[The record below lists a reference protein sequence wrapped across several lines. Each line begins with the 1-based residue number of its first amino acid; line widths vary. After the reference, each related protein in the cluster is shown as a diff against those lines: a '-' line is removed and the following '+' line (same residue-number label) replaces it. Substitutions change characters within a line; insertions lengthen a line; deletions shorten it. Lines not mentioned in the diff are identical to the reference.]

1 MTDGDFF
8 QLARRTLGSI
18 RLLAGVG
25 TDTVIELGD
34 KARWRRFA
42 PGDVLIRSGERYTR
56 LFALV
61 EGETRLFFDDDRA
74 DILSD
79 AGATLGLRI
88 AFDGGPSWATIR
100 ALTPAH
106 VAEIARDDLIA
117 AMTRSPALAANVGRM
132 LASRNGRT
140 EPRERLDAQIVKAL
154 HQLVGVDAG
163 RSGTAELREPINP
176 AVWATL
182 LGVDRTDVERALI
195 RLQRDLVL
203 RTSKT
208 GTPVV
213 DLALLHA
220 RLD

>member
-1 MTDGDFF
+1 MSDGDFF
-8 QLARRTLGSI
+8 QLARRTLGAI
-18 RLLAGVG
+18 RLFAGVG
-25 TDTVIELGD
+25 TDTLIALGEN
-34 KARWRRFA
+34 ARWLRLA

-61 EGETRLFFDDDRA
+61 EGETRLSFDDDRA

-88 AFDGGPSWATIR
+88 AFYGGPAWATVR

-106 VAEIARDDLIA
+106 VAEIARDDLTA

-140 EPRERLDAQIVKAL
+140 EPRERLDTQILKAL
-154 HQLVGVDAG
+154 HQAVGADAG
-163 RSGTAELREPINP
+163 RSGTAKLREPINP

-182 LGVDRTDVERALI
+182 LGVDRTDVERALL

-208 GTPVV
+208 GAPVV